1 MLTQLSLDINEQSS
15 PNQKNQLRKMATENI
30 TKQILESGW
39 DEDSNGKRWEDY
51 ETIVCPDGQVINMVN
66 LIDEQHRAMA
76 ALTHLAPMFGGFIS
90 KLRMIYSFRV
100 ATQATDGLNIFVN
113 PQFTANLD
121 FTGKCFVMAHELMH
135 CLLNHMRRGK
145 GHNPERSNIAADY
158 EVNATL
164 VDIKLFKESTMKKL
178 DALIDMKYRG
188 LGYEKIYDQIG
199 QSATSSMDNSSEAK
213 DAAKNQGQSQQG
225 QSGKISAGK
234 GEKYSEDY
242 RAGWA
247 QAVADYKAG
256 KVKV

>member
-1 MLTQLSLDINEQSS
+1 
-15 PNQKNQLRKMATENI
+15 
-30 TKQILESGW
+30 
-39 DEDSNGKRWEDY
+39 
-51 ETIVCPDGQVINMVN
+51 
-66 LIDEQHRAMA
+66 
-76 ALTHLAPMFGGFIS
+76 
-90 KLRMIYSFRV
+90 
-100 ATQATDGLNIFVN
+100 
-113 PQFTANLD
+113 
-121 FTGKCFVMAHELMH
+121 
-135 CLLNHMRRGK
+135 MRRGK
-145 GHNPERSNIAADY
+145 EHDPERSNIAADY

-178 DALIDMKYRG
+178 GALIDMKYRG